1 MAKALGKARY
11 PLIVILVLAT
21 VTLFIWTTTT
31 QRARARALTALIEPS
46 ASELA
51 VALIRAG
58 TGPEAL
64 AAAGLSAG
72 GVTMVVSNLRNFMI
86 ANPAALD
93 VADAAFASP
102 KQSVDELKRLIQS
115 GLGTAEDVTAYNTAK
130 TQLSLA
136 KTQRQSMLD
145 DFFTAATAD
154 LGQAQQDTLTAI
166 RGNSDWD
173 RPTEFLVLSHTDVD
187 WVELRECLANE
198 RIAADQGEEPDPDA
212 QTTLSDFRS
221 AAPVAAAKANLDAN
235 LAVIAAAWDQAIGT

>member
-21 VTLFIWTTTT
+21 LTLFIWTATT
-31 QRARARALTALIEPS
+31 QRARARDLTALIEPA
-46 ASELA
+46 ASELT

-64 AAAGLSAG
+64 AAAGLSPG
-72 GVTMVVSNLRNFMI
+72 GTTTVVSNLRDVMI
-86 ANPAALD
+86 ANPAVLD

-102 KQSVDELKRLIQS
+102 KQTVDELKRLIQS
-115 GLGTAEDVTAYNTAK
+115 GQGAAEDVTAYNAAK

-136 KTQRQSMLD
+136 KAQRQNVLD

-154 LGQAQQDTLTAI
+154 LGQAQKDTLTAI
-166 RGNSDWD
+166 RSNSDWD
-173 RPTEFLVLSHTDVD
+173 RPTEFLVLSHTDAD

-198 RIAADQGEEPDPDA
+198 RIAADQDEDPDPDA
-212 QTTLSDFRS
+212 QTTLSDYRN

-235 LAVIAAAWDQAIGT
+235 LAVIAAAWDQAIGQ

>member
-21 VTLFIWTTTT
+21 VTLFIWTATT
-31 QRARARALTALIEPS
+31 QRARALTALIEPS

-64 AAAGLSAG
+64 AAAGLSPG
-72 GVTMVVSNLRNFMI
+72 GTTTVVSNLRDVMI
-86 ANPAALD
+86 ANPAVLD

-102 KQSVDELKRLIQS
+102 KQTVDELKRLIQS
-115 GLGTAEDVTAYNTAK
+115 GQGAAEDVTAYNAAK

-136 KTQRQSMLD
+136 KAQRQNVLD

-154 LGQAQQDTLTAI
+154 LGQAQKDTLTAI
-166 RGNSDWD
+166 RSNSDWD
-173 RPTEFLVLSHTDVD
+173 RPTEFLVLSHTDAD

-198 RIAADQGEEPDPDA
+198 RIAADQDEDPDPDA
-212 QTTLSDFRS
+212 QTTLSDYRN

-235 LAVIAAAWDQAIGT
+235 LAVIAAAWDQAIGQ

>member
-11 PLIVILVLAT
+11 PLIIILVLAT
-21 VTLFIWTTTT
+21 VTLFIWTATT
-31 QRARARALTALIEPS
+31 QRARARAFTTLIEPS
-46 ASELA
+46 ASELS

-58 TGPEAL
+58 TSPEAL

-72 GVTMVVSNLRNFMI
+72 GATMVVSNLRNFMI

-93 VADAAFASP
+93 VADTAFASA

-115 GLGTAEDVTAYNTAK
+115 GQGAAEDVTAYNTAK

-136 KTQRQSMLD
+136 KAQRQNVLD
-145 DFFTAATAD
+145 DFFTAATAS
-154 LGQAQQDTLTAI
+154 LGQAQKDTLTAV

-173 RPTEFLVLSHTDVD
+173 RPTEFLVLNHTDAD

-212 QTTLSDFRS
+212 QTTLSDYRS
-221 AAPVAAAKANLDAN
+221 ATPVAAAKANLDAN
-235 LAVIAAAWDQAIGT
+235 LAVIAAAWDQAIGD

>member
-21 VTLFIWTTTT
+21 VTLFIWSATT
-31 QRARARALTALIEPS
+31 QRARALTALIEPA

-58 TGPEAL
+58 MGPEAL
-64 AAAGLSAG
+64 AAAGLSPG
-72 GVTMVVSNLRNFMI
+72 GATMVVSNLRDFMI

-93 VADAAFASP
+93 VADAAFASA

-115 GLGTAEDVTAYNTAK
+115 GQGEAEDVTAYNAAK

-136 KTQRQSMLD
+136 QTQRQSVLD

-154 LGQAQQDTLTAI
+154 LGQTQKDTLTAI
-166 RGNSDWD
+166 KGNSDWD
-173 RPTEFLVLSHTDVD
+173 RPAEFLVVNRTQAQ

-198 RIAADQGEEPDPDA
+198 RIATDQGEDPDPDA
-212 QTTLSDFRS
+212 QTTLSDYRS

-235 LAVIAAAWDQAIGT
+235 LAVITAAWDQAIG